1 MARKKAQLGHASYAL
16 TDAADEAATVEGLL
30 VLMQLAGAALDKE
43 TGGSMSTGAMV
54 ARQHM
59 ACLRDQLHSARRELD
74 LLRSAYQPK
83 GQGT

>member
-1 MARKKAQLGHASYAL
+1 MARKKALLGHASYAL

-30 VLMQLAGAALDKE
+30 ILMQLAGEALEKE

-59 ACLRDQLHSARRELD
+59 ACLRDQIHSAQRELD
-74 LLRSAYQPK
+74 QLRSAYQPE
-83 GQGT
+83 GRGT

>member
-1 MARKKAQLGHASYAL
+1 MARKKALLGHASYAL

-74 LLRSAYQPK
+74 QLRSAHQS
-83 GQGT
+83 QDHGT